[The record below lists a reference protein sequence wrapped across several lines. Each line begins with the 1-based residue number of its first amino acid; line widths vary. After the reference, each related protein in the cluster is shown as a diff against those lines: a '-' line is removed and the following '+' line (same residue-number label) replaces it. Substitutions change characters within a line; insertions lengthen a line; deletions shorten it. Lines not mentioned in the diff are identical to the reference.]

1 MSSPI
6 LATPRACPLSRNS
19 PSAHFIFRLP
29 RGTAIFVSIAFS
41 ILSATQTQAADAA
54 PLAEMTFPSGL
65 VQLPTNSQYYSPY
78 AFVVDKAARTLSVW
92 QQQAMGLKRVA
103 QYPADMGK
111 NTGDKIKRN
120 DAKTPEGIYFPLSRL
135 EGPGL
140 EFKLYG
146 KRAFTLD
153 YPNYFDRMEKK
164 TGGGIWLHAV
174 PDETPLT
181 RGSKGCV
188 VVRNDVIL
196 DLTQYIRLGR
206 TPVLIQ
212 EKTNAISQA
221 ELLRE
226 NSELNKMLEDWRA
239 AWQRKDIDTYISY
252 YSDEFRAL
260 RMNRE
265 QWRDFK
271 TRLNEQYKT
280 ITVHLSKPAI
290 FMDRNR
296 VVVRFLQEYTSDQ
309 HSDFGEKVLYLKK
322 TGDAFKIVGENW
334 SEETSKI
341 ARDEIEA
348 TKGVTA
354 IDKTSA
360 TAQ

>member
-1 MSSPI
+1 MSSSMI
-6 LATPRACPLSRNS
+6 TPPRTRVASSTFLFAKKLNLFSFWAAALSITAICAS
-19 PSAHFIFRLP
+19 PSFAE
-29 RGTAIFVSIAFS
+29 
-41 ILSATQTQAADAA
+41 DA
-54 PLAEMTFPSGL
+54 PPSSPDSFPSGL
-65 VQLPTNSQYYSPY
+65 IQLPTNSQYYSPY
-78 AFVVDKAARTLSVW
+78 AFVVDKGARTLTVW
-92 QQQAMGLKRVA
+92 QQQAAGLKRVA
-103 QYPADMGK
+103 QFPADMGK
-111 NTGDKIKRN
+111 NTGDKKNRG
-120 DAKTPEGIYFPLSRL
+120 DAKTPEGIYFPLTKL

-140 EFKLYG
+140 DFKLYG

-153 YPNYFDRMEKK
+153 YPNFFDRMERK

-174 PDETPLT
+174 PDQVPLT
-181 RGSKGCV
+181 RGSSGCV

-212 EKTNAISQA
+212 EKTNAISQVD
-221 ELLRE
+221 LVRE

-239 AWQRKDIDTYISY
+239 AWQRKDIDSYISY
-252 YSDEFRAL
+252 YADEFRAMK
-260 RMNRE
+260 MNRE

-271 TRLNEQYKT
+271 ARLNEQYKT

-322 TGDAFKIVGENW
+322 NGENFKIVGENW

-341 ARDEIEA
+341 AHDEIEA